1 MIPPLFF
8 NLYGR
13 LFTMVPDPLRKIW
26 VGSLTPF
33 LSLTSLQ
40 ERVRRGMDIYLGP
53 RSDGAL
59 LVKRNI
65 DFLVSL
71 FHQFV
76 LLSFDRGWERRVEGV
91 RVEGEEILREALQD
105 GKGAFLVT
113 SHYGPFLF
121 ALSKLTPRYP
131 FSIVV
136 RRLKDR
142 RWEGVLERTRRRIG
156 LRTIYAER
164 APLKV
169 RSALKEGRGVIFFL
183 DQYLVPGLSSSR
195 KDKAIEAFQLL
206 TSRTEAPV
214 ILFFCRQGE
223 GGEVGIEFLPPL
235 KDPSPERIREI
246 MEREIMRQPHLW
258 FWWMR
263 LGKKK
268 RRRRDVLREGR

>member
-1 MIPPLFF
+1 VISPLFF
-8 NLYGR
+8 DLYGR
-13 LFTMVPDPLRKIW
+13 FFTKVPDPLRRAW
-26 VGSLTPF
+26 VSTLVPF
-33 LSLTSLQ
+33 LSLTPLG
-40 ERVRRGMDIYLGP
+40 EKVKRGMDIYLGP

-59 LVKRNI
+59 LVRRHL

-76 LLSFDRGWERRVEGV
+76 LLSFDRCWQRKVEKV
-91 RVEGEEILREALQD
+91 KVEGEEILKGALQD

-142 RWEGVLERTRRRIG
+142 RWEGVLERTRRRVG

-206 TSRTEAPV
+206 ASRTEAPV

-235 KDPSPERIREI
+235 DDPSPERIREI

-263 LGKKK
+263 LGKRK